1 MTFQILAI
9 SGSLRAASNNTAK
22 VGKVPPPPPGVFK
35 MGSAVSPRGERLG
48 LNQGHLLRGGKP
60 WFPVMGEIHFSR
72 VPQAEWRRELRKMR
86 EGGVDIAASYVFW
99 IHHEEQEGVFDWSGW
114 RDLRRFVKACQAEG
128 MLAVVRIGPWA
139 HGECRHGGFPDWL
152 EAKGWKLRSNDPR
165 YLAKVGAYI
174 GEIGRQ
180 LKGLM
185 WKDGGPVV
193 GIQIENEFH
202 GPAEHLLALK
212 AMARKAGLDTPYYT
226 YTGWTPPTTP
236 LPYGELLPLFGV
248 YAEGFWEREL
258 TPMPQDYWSGYRFSA
273 TRIVSD
279 MGSGRRARREGAAQ
293 YPFLTCEVG
302 AGMISSYH
310 RRLAIKPLDVLSTV
324 MIRLGSGSNLMGY
337 YMYHGGENPEGKLS
351 SLEESQRSGG
361 YSDLTVKNYDFQTAI
376 GQYGQ
381 LRPQYFTL
389 RRLHLFLKSWGHE
402 LALMPPQMP
411 RKLPQGKNDLKT
423 LRWSLR
429 SDGKRG
435 FVFVNN
441 HQRLAKLPAKRG
453 VRFQIELPGET
464 LCFPRRAI
472 EVPEGA
478 CFFWPFNMDLAPGL
492 RLKWATAQPL
502 LSLDAA
508 GRRRV
513 YFAET
518 PGVKAEFA
526 LEMGGTEHLLRGKA
540 GRKAFL
546 SWRSNGKVLQLFLLG
561 EADSLAL
568 NAQGKFEKPRQASR
582 PLKVGLEKIRAAEPA
597 RKPAYGQAVP
607 AAALSPTD
615 ADFSRAAA
623 WRLKLPKGFRPG
635 PDSLLRVH
643 YQGDVAR
650 LSLDGRLLN
659 DDFCNGGPFELGL
672 NRHSPAILK
681 GELRLEIMPRH
692 ADAPV
697 YYGSDLKP
705 RQKGLRLLKVELVR

>member
-1 MTFQILAI
+1 MLHQVKI
-9 SGSLRAASNNTAK
+9 SGAPAPR
-22 VGKVPPPPPGVFK
+22 PGVFK
-35 MGSAVSPRGERLG
+35 MGSSVSPRGERLG

-72 VPQAEWRRELRKMR
+72 VPQAEWRRELRKMK

-99 IHHEEQEGVFDWSGW
+99 IHHEEREGFFDWSGC
-114 RDLRRFVKACQAEG
+114 RDLRRFVRACRAEG
-128 MLAVVRIGPWA
+128 MLSVVRIGPWA
-139 HGECRHGGFPDWL
+139 HGECRQGGFPDWL
-152 EAKGWKLRSNDPR
+152 EAKGWKLRSDDPR
-165 YLAKVGAYI
+165 YMAKAAAYI

-212 AMARKAGLDTPYYT
+212 ALARKAGLDTPYYT

-258 TPMPQDYWSGYRFSA
+258 SAMPQDYWSGYRFSA

-279 MGSGRRARREGAAQ
+279 MGAARRARKEEAAS

-402 LALMPPQMP
+402 LALMPPS
-411 RKLPQGKNDLKT
+411 LPLKAPKGKNDLAT
-423 LRWSLR
+423 LRWSAR
-429 SDGKRG
+429 SDGKSG
-435 FVFVNN
+435 FIFINN
-441 HQRLAKLPAKRG
+441 HQRLAKLPPKKGASFE
-453 VRFQIELPGET
+453 VELPGET
-464 LCFPRRAI
+464 LRFPRRPVT
-472 EVPEGA
+472 VPAEA

-492 RLKWATAQPL
+492 RLKWATAQAL

-508 GRRRV
+508 GSRRV

-526 LEMGGTEHLLRGKA
+526 LEEVGKQRLLRGKA
-540 GRKAFL
+540 SRKPLLRRRQGRHT
-546 SWRSNGKVLQLFLLG
+546 LQLFLLS

-568 NAQGKFEKPRQASR
+568 NAQGKFEKPRKAPR
-582 PLKVGLEKIRAAEPA
+582 PLKLRLEKIRGAEPA
-597 RKPAYGQAVP
+597 RKPGFGSAQP
-607 AAALSPTD
+607 QAALSPSD
-615 ADFSRAAA
+615 ADFSRAAS

-635 PDSLLRVH
+635 PDSLLRVQ

-650 LSLDGRLLN
+650 LTLDGRLLN
-659 DDFCNGGPFELGL
+659 DDFSNGDPFELGL
-672 NRHSPAILK
+672 KRHAPGILK

-692 ADAPV
+692 PGAPV
-697 YYGSDLKP
+697 YYGCGLKP
-705 RQKGLRLLKVELVR
+705 RQKGLKLISVVLL